1 MPIEEYNIHLLN
13 RYKETISD
21 GEGIR
26 YSIYLAG
33 CSHAC
38 PGCHNPAGWDPTA
51 GFLLTEEVLEDMIRE
66 IRANPLLDG
75 ITLSGGDPLFNPEGA
90 LALCRRLK
98 EATGLNLWCYTGY
111 TLEEIRERPV
121 YQEILRIVDVLVD
134 GRFVQEEF
142 DQTLSFRGSRNQRII
157 RLKDLGFHKA

>member
-1 MPIEEYNIHLLN
+1 MSIEQYNIHLLN

-26 YSIYLAG
+26 YSLYLSG
-33 CSHAC
+33 CTHHC
-38 PGCHNPAGWDPTA
+38 PGCQNPASWDPTA
-51 GFLLTEEVLEDMIRE
+51 GVLLTEPILSDIINE
-66 IRANPLLDG
+66 IKTNPLLDG

-98 EATGLNLWCYTGY
+98 EETGLNIWCYTGY
-111 TLEEIRERPV
+111 TLEEIEASPSLSAV
-121 YQEILRIVDVLVD
+121 LEYVDVLVD

-142 DQTLSFRGSRNQRII
+142 DPTLSFRGSRNQRII
-157 RLKDLGFHKA
+157 RLHEENK